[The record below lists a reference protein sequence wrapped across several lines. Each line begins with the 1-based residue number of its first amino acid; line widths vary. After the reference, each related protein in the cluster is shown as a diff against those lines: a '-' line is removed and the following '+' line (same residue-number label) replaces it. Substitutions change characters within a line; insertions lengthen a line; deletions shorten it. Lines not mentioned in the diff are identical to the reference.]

1 MNSKIV
7 GTVAIGTLIVGV
19 SKIAFDFGAKMGMAY
34 LISEVCQDE
43 ASQKIMDQIKNDQ
56 SKWGKN
62 ISNLCAIRDK
72 RRKDNE

>member
-34 LISEVCQDE
+34 LISEVGQDE
-43 ASQKIMDQIKNDQ
+43 ASQKIMDQ
-56 SKWGKN
+56 SKWGKD
-62 ISNLCAIRDK
+62 ISKLCAIRDK
-72 RRKDNE
+72 RRKNNG